1 MIGAALRCQ
10 FHIEAEPDLHLASQL
25 LALVS
30 VRNELPE
37 RFSLVK
43 DGGQLRIVLETRHR
57 DEPGIRRFLELI
69 QRIPAVMQVTC
80 VRLPGLKAA

>member
-1 MIGAALRCQ
+1 MGAAFRCQ
-10 FHIEAEPDLHLASQL
+10 FHIEAESDPLVASRL

-43 DGGQLRIVLETRHR
+43 DGVQLRIVLETGHR
-57 DEPGIRRFLELI
+57 DEPGIRRFLDLI
-69 QRIPAVMQVTC
+69 WNIPAVVQVTC
-80 VRLPGLKAA
+80 VWLPSVKAA